1 MLCHRAREVVG
12 TSVNGDRPEILVVD
26 DDRDLVDLLAFLIEQ
41 AGLASLVAYDPAG
54 ALEVFDKERP
64 AVAIIDLNLDPW
76 DGFEL
81 VGQLRQRSATLPI
94 VVLTG
99 LSKEEDKVR
108 AFDIGADDYVVK
120 PFGHREFVARLRA
133 HVRRSDLAGD
143 PQLPEVLEVG
153 PLRLDVAERILHIDG
168 EPRRLT
174 GTEFRL
180 LHYLMRHRGAV
191 VPTARL
197 AKHVWGYND
206 APARDSVRVTVHRLR
221 RKLGDDGGRRHFI
234 HTVPGVGLKLR
245 AS

>member
-1 MLCHRAREVVG
+1 M
-12 TSVNGDRPEILVVD
+12 
-26 DDRDLVDLLAFLIEQ
+26 
-41 AGLASLVAYDPAG
+41 
-54 ALEVFDKERP
+54 
-64 AVAIIDLNLDPW
+64 
-76 DGFEL
+76 
-81 VGQLRQRSATLPI
+81 
-94 VVLTG
+94 
-99 LSKEEDKVR
+99 
-108 AFDIGADDYVVK
+108 
-120 PFGHREFVARLRA
+120 
-133 HVRRSDLAGD
+133 RRSDLAGD